1 MPLPRLGVELNSLCR
16 STVCVRPKGAG
27 NAAFSEN
34 GGLNDLPIHLASGFG
49 ETTTVCCRK
58 KKTAADR

>member
-16 STVCVRPKGAG
+16 ALFASARRGPETRRFLKT
-27 NAAFSEN
+27 

-49 ETTTVCCRK
+49 
-58 KKTAADR
+58 